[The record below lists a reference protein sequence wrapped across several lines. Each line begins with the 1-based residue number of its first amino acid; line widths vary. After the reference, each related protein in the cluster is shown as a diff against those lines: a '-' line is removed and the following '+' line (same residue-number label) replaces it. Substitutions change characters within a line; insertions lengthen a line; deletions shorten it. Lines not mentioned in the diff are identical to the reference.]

1 MFQKGVFLKNM
12 RSLLYLLL
20 GTGCLFISCK
30 PKESTTE
37 NDASTTD
44 AVVTSDLYNDS
55 LVLSRKTIVFYQL
68 RDDQVDSILAEEPEG
83 GIADVASDFIYYSG
97 LATDSLRRA
106 SYDVIYTNKR
116 FISCMLA
123 DSTRTVID
131 RNQQGLK
138 FGMIITDAKNKPG
151 IVDGVKTD
159 IEYLNEAGKIT
170 ATFR

>member
-20 GTGCLFISCK
+20 GAGCLFISCK
-30 PKESTTE
+30 PKENSTE
-37 NDASTTD
+37 NENSASG
-44 AVVTSDLYNDS
+44 TSISTDLYNDS
-55 LVLSRKTIVFYQL
+55 LILSRKTIVFYQL

-123 DSTRTVID
+123 DSTRTIID

-151 IVDGVKTD
+151 IIDGVKTD
-159 IEYLNEAGKIT
+159 IEYLNEAGKIA

>member
-20 GTGCLFISCK
+20 GAGCLFISCK
-30 PKESTTE
+30 PKENTIE
-37 NDASTTD
+37 NDVSAPDATIST
-44 AVVTSDLYNDS
+44 DLYNDS

-97 LATDSLRRA
+97 LATDSLRKA

-123 DSTRTVID
+123 DSTRTIID
-131 RNQQGLK
+131 RNEQGLK

-151 IVDGVKTD
+151 VVDGVRTD
-159 IEYLNEAGKIT
+159 VEYLSEAGKIT
-170 ATFR
+170 STYK